1 MAQVPSPP
9 ADASSPRADYWVKS
23 RQPLVSLIFIAPL
36 LAVYEVGV
44 VGLGPKAIRNGAD
57 IWLRG
62 FLELLDFGQYFLLP
76 VLVVGILLGWHHT
89 TRQAWRTPRGVLSG
103 MCVECAALAGCLWV
117 VSQAEA
123 WILQAAVATL
133 MSLGLPAAV
142 APGNCGSLAGFIG
155 FFGAGVYEELLF
167 RLMLLPAMAWG
178 IRHLGAPQRSA
189 TVLAILAS
197 SAVFAAAH
205 YVGRYG
211 EPILVRDFA
220 FWYGLIFRFLAGVFF
235 SVLFVVRGF
244 GIAAGTHAGYDILV
258 RLL

>member
-1 MAQVPSPP
+1 MAQVRCPP
-9 ADASSPRADYWVKS
+9 ANASSPLADYWFES
-23 RQPLVSLIFIAPL
+23 RQPLVSLLFIVPL
-36 LAVYEVGV
+36 LAVYEAGV
-44 VGLGPKAIRNGAD
+44 VGLGANAIRNGAD

-62 FLELLDFGQYFLLP
+62 FLEFLDFGQYFLLP
-76 VLVVGILLGWHHT
+76 VLVVGILLGWHYT
-89 TRQAWRTPRGVLSG
+89 TRQAWGMPRGVLSG
-103 MCVECAALAGCLWV
+103 MCVECALLAGCLWA

-123 WILQAAVATL
+123 WFLLAAVGTVI
-133 MSLGLPAAV
+133 STGPAGAV
-142 APGNCGSLAGFIG
+142 APGGSGSLAGFIG

-178 IRHLGAPQRSA
+178 IRRLGTPHGSA
-189 TVLAILAS
+189 TALAVLAS
-197 SAVFAAAH
+197 SVVFAVAH

-211 EPILVRDFA
+211 EPILFRDFV

-235 SVLFVVRGF
+235 SILFVVRGF

>member
-9 ADASSPRADYWVKS
+9 ADASSPWADYWVQS

-44 VGLGPKAIRNGAD
+44 VGLGANAIRNGAD

-76 VLVVGILLGWHHT
+76 ALVVGILLGWHYT
-89 TRQAWRTPRGVLSG
+89 TRQAWRVPRGVLSG

-123 WILQAAVATL
+123 WILQAAVATV
-133 MSLGLPAAV
+133 MSLGHAAAV
-142 APGNCGSLAGFIG
+142 APGNSGSLAGFIG

-178 IRHLGAPQRSA
+178 IRHLGAPHRSA
-189 TVLAILAS
+189 TVLAVLAS

>member
-1 MAQVPSPP
+1 MSQVPSPT
-9 ADASSPRADYWVKS
+9 ADASSLIADYWAES
-23 RQPLVSLIFIAPL
+23 RQPWVSLLFIAPL

-44 VGLGPKAIRNGAD
+44 VGLGAKAIRNGAD
-57 IWLRG
+57 IWLRD

-76 VLVVGILLGWHHT
+76 VLVIGILLGWHYT
-89 TRQAWRTPRGVLSG
+89 TRQAWRVPRGVLSG

-123 WILQAAVATL
+123 WILQAAVGTVT
-133 MSLGLPAAV
+133 SIGRTAAV
-142 APGNCGSLAGFIG
+142 ASSGQASLAGFIG

-178 IRHLGAPQRSA
+178 MRRLGAAHRSA
-189 TVLAILAS
+189 TVLAVVAS
-197 SAVFAAAH
+197 SVVFAAAH

-211 EPILVRDFA
+211 EPILLRDFV

-235 SVLFVVRGF
+235 SILFVLRGF